1 MQRPP
6 KFSSSLAVVCD
17 SAPDLL
23 KPGWKELYDYGIET
37 GALGLRYS
45 QTKDPA
51 LGRELLQRCYF
62 EAEKWLQMDPPEY
75 AGAAKQF
82 INAEGHLFTLGHD
95 GDTVQAAEKNTDHFV
110 GLSAASWRAQLR
122 EACEIN
128 REARSFLPCCAGCG
142 KYQPGNGVMCTGC
155 NVAEYCTLA
164 CKERHWEEIHKTRCT
179 KHRACEACSN
189 MPVKHLKCGRCK
201 VATYCN
207 KAHQAWHWSRGHKK
221 ECKKV

>member
-6 KFSSSLAVVCD
+6 KFSYSLAVVCD
-17 SAPDLL
+17 SAPDQF

-37 GALGLRYS
+37 AALSVRYKETRDVALGHEVLERYV
-45 QTKDPA
+45 
-51 LGRELLQRCYF
+51 F
-62 EAEKWLQMDPPEY
+62 EAEKWLEMEPPEY
-75 AGAAKQF
+75 AGAAKKY
-82 INAEGHLFTLGHD
+82 INIEDTMFTFGYDKLCIKPVED
-95 GDTVQAAEKNTDHFV
+95 KTDEYIAR
-110 GLSAASWRAQLR
+110 SAASWRAQLR

-164 CKERHWEEIHKTRCT
+164 CKERHWEEIHKTRCA
-179 KHRACEACSN
+179 KQRACEACNN
-189 MPVKHLKCGRCK
+189 MSVKHLKCGRCK
-201 VATYCN
+201 TATYCN